1 MNLTAVAYLQ
11 ARCPSYQGWGSP
23 HPDNMNRQKMANI
36 GVIQAVAVLK
46 KSVKSLKA
54 LPIAL
59 GIIPGVFSGP
69 GLGFFIEYA
78 GQGLSIHESGERRVG
93 LPVFGPVPYKEKE

>member
-23 HPDNMNRQKMANI
+23 HPDNMSRQKMANI

-46 KSVKSLKA
+46 KSVKPLKE

-69 GLGFFIEYA
+69 GLGFLSERTNR
-78 GQGLSIHESGERRVG
+78 GLPAPEGGERD
-93 LPVFGPVPYKEKE
+93 

>member
-46 KSVKSLKA
+46 KPVKPLKA
-54 LPIAL
+54 LPIAF

-69 GLGFFIEYA
+69 GLGFFSEHTY
-78 GQGLSIHESGERRVG
+78 QGLSTPEGGERD
-93 LPVFGPVPYKEKE
+93 